1 MGLTKFKVKKCFD
14 PKKFRAK
21 QFFWVKKILGKKNE
35 VKNFWA
41 KKIIGS
47 KKKNF
52 QKNFGSKKMLVPKK
66 CKVKNFLGQK

>member
-1 MGLTKFKVKKCFD
+1 LGLTKFKVKKCFD

-47 KKKNF
+47 KKKF
-52 QKNFGSKKMLVPKK
+52 SKKILGPKK
-66 CKVKNFLGQK
+66 CWSQKNVR